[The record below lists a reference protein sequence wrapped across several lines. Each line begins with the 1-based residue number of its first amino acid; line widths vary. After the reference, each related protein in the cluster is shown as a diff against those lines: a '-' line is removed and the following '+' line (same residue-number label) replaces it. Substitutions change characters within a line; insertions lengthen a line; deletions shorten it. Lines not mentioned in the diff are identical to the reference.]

1 MLKDVKVRVKFL
13 IAFLIIILISASS
26 NYLSLSKLKV
36 INENQKISDHNIEEL
51 IRLGNLEKN
60 LLEVRGDLQA
70 IAYDVGFQA
79 NEKYS
84 ENIESL
90 FKDSDRLIFEYE
102 NSEFDYL
109 EGEEEIFNVLKANYN
124 LYKGSADSIIESR
137 RGENMELLSENIRR
151 VYKLKI

>member
-90 FKDSDRLIFEYE
+90 FKDSDRLIL
-102 NSEFDYL
+102 NMRIVNL
-109 EGEEEIFNVLKANYN
+109 IILKEKKRF
-124 LYKGSADSIIESR
+124 L
-137 RGENMELLSENIRR
+137 MF
-151 VYKLKI
+151 